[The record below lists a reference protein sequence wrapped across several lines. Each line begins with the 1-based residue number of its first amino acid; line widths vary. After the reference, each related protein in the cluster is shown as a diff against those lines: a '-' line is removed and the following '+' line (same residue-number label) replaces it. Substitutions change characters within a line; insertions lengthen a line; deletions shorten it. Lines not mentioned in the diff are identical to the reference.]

1 MNRIDRLTAILIQ
14 LQSRRLVKA
23 QDIADRFGI
32 SLRTVY
38 RDIKA
43 IEESGV
49 PVIGEAGHGYSI
61 MEGYRLPPV
70 MFTKEEA
77 ISFLTADKLM
87 EKFTDAGSRNAFQS
101 AMYKVRA
108 VLRTSEKDL
117 LENIE
122 GHIEVLN
129 QRGSLHEQPD
139 LKLQQTILNS
149 VAAKKA
155 VSIHY
160 FSNYKRE
167 QTSRVIEPLG
177 LFFMGGQ
184 WHLIAYCRMRA
195 DYRDF
200 RLDRIKALELTVE
213 PFTKKHISLQEY
225 ISKSES
231 EHPMQE
237 VIIRVPKKYLY
248 YLGDQKFYMG
258 LIRET
263 EYGEE
268 MELQFM
274 TSSLGGFARWLI
286 MFGDIATILYPKKL
300 QQDVHKLAAAI
311 QGKIEAASGTLEQP
325 AAKV

>member
-23 QDIADRFGI
+23 QDIANRFGI

-38 RDIKA
+38 RDIKT

-49 PVIGEAGHGYSI
+49 PVIGEAGQGYSI

-77 ISFLTADKLM
+77 ISFLTAEKLM

-101 AMYKVRA
+101 AMYKVRS
-108 VLRTSEKDL
+108 VLRSSEKDL
-117 LENIE
+117 LENME
-122 GHIEVLN
+122 GHIEVLS
-129 QRGSLHEQPD
+129 QRGSLSEQPD

-155 VSIHY
+155 VSIRY

-167 QTSRVIEPLG
+167 KTSRIIEPLG

-200 RLDRIKALELTVE
+200 RLDRIEGLQLTDDS
-213 PFTKKHISLQEY
+213 FTKQHISLQEY
-225 ISKSES
+225 IRKSES
-231 EHPMQE
+231 EHPIE
-237 VIIRVPKKYLY
+237 EIIIRIPKKYLH

-263 EYGEE
+263 DLGDE

-274 TSSLGGFARWLI
+274 CPSLMGFARWVI
-286 MFGDIATILYPKKL
+286 MFGDIATILYPEKL
-300 QQDVHKLAAAI
+300 RQDVYKIAAGVK
-311 QGKIEAASGTLEQP
+311 GKIEAASDTLQQHSI
-325 AAKV
+325 KI